1 MIVKGQALEQMLRR
15 PAATL
20 RAVLFYGPNAGRI
33 QEYARRAV
41 RAIVEDIS
49 DPFRVA
55 YLTAADLKEDP
66 ARLADEAAALTFTG
80 GRRVVRVRGAGDAL
94 TEAFVNCLD
103 FVSGDS
109 LIVAEAGELAR
120 TSKLRKLFETS
131 PVCAIAA
138 CYEESDA
145 DMEALVIG
153 HLRQYGLS
161 ITSEAKDYL
170 LHCLGEDRL
179 VTRQE
184 LDKLILY
191 KGPRS
196 ILPNWAGDGGD
207 GVRDTRDIRDTGGIR
222 DTRDTGDIRDGLV
235 VTGSSDIKE
244 AMDTHNVHDAAD
256 IRDSYDIPDTVD
268 ISDTTD
274 TADVRDA
281 MDIRDTVGVRDTI
294 DTRGIRDIMGI
305 IDTRNTIDTHD
316 TAGIRDS
323 FAMRDGRASGTPD
336 NMQIELADVMAC
348 IGDSASSDL
357 DSIYDAIA
365 LGDSVGLDRQI
376 QRAYD
381 SAISTIAILRFVSN
395 HLMRAQM
402 AMASIDAGAS
412 IDVALRNLRP
422 PVHFSR
428 TPLFRQQL
436 RLWDSIRIARA
447 LDLLLEAEIA
457 CKTTGAP
464 DLSLCRRALLQVAFL
479 ARRNA

>member
-196 ILPNWAGDGGD
+196 ILPNWAGDGVGE
-207 GVRDTRDIRDTGGIR
+207 TRDTGGIR
-222 DTRDTGDIRDGLV
+222 DTRDTRDIHDGLV

-244 AMDTHNVHDAAD
+244 AMDTHNIHDAAD
-256 IRDSYDIPDTVD
+256 IRDSYDIHDTVD
-268 ISDTTD
+268 ISDTMD

-281 MDIRDTVGVRDTI
+281 IDIRDTVGVRDTI
-294 DTRGIRDIMGI
+294 DT
-305 IDTRNTIDTHD
+305 HD
-316 TAGIRDS
+316 TAGIKDS

-365 LGDSVGLDRQI
+365 LGDPVKLDRQI

-381 SAISTIAILRFVSN
+381 GAISTIAILRVVSN

-402 AMASIDAGAS
+402 AMASVDAGAS
-412 IDVALRNLRP
+412 IDMALRNLRP

>member
-196 ILPNWAGDGGD
+196 ILPNWAGDGVGET
-207 GVRDTRDIRDTGGIR
+207 RDTRDTRDTKDTKDTK
-222 DTRDTGDIRDGLV
+222 DTRDTGDI
-235 VTGSSDIKE
+235 
-244 AMDTHNVHDAAD
+244 HDAAD
-256 IRDSYDIPDTVD
+256 IRDSYDIH
-268 ISDTTD
+268 D

-281 MDIRDTVGVRDTI
+281 MDIIAIKDTVGVRDTI
-294 DTRGIRDIMGI
+294 DTRGVGDTMGI
-305 IDTRNTIDTHD
+305 IDARNTIDTHD

-365 LGDSVGLDRQI
+365 LGDPVGLDRQI

-402 AMASIDAGAS
+402 AMASVDAGAS
-412 IDVALRNLRP
+412 IDMALRNLRP